1 MTKFWK
7 PFVQLT
13 LVTEQGEDAKGIMYL
28 DVNSRLTM
36 VRNLEFNYTMLVVG
50 DNQGYYV
57 KETPEEINDIV
68 MARIEEQKKEQA
80 EEEERLRK
88 EWEERAKEFEGA
100 NNG

>member
-57 KETPEEINDIV
+57 KETPEEINDVV
-68 MARIEEQKKEQA
+68 MAHIEEQKKEQA

-100 NNG
+100 VNG

>member
-13 LVTEQGEDAKGIMYL
+13 LVTDQGDDAKGTVYL

-36 VRNLEFNYTMLVVG
+36 VRNFEFNYTMLVVG
-50 DNQGYYV
+50 DHQGYYV

-68 MARIEEQKKEQA
+68 MARIDEQKKEQA
-80 EEEERLRK
+80 AEEERLRK
-88 EWEERAKEFEGA
+88 EWEERAKEFEGTV
-100 NNG
+100 NG